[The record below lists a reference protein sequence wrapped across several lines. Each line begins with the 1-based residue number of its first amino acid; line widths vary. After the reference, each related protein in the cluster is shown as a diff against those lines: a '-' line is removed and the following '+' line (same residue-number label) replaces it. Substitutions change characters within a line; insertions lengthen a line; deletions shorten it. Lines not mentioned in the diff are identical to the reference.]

1 MTWRDAQG
9 WENACQA
16 ESIAREEGIDSL
28 LCDALLCKGKIR
40 VYSNISGNDHDG
52 EQESL
57 AYFEEALAC
66 ARSAGS
72 IPRQVDVYYN
82 IAQAYIGL
90 NRMNDPPD
98 ADLYGL
104 AGEAVDN
111 AERLADG
118 DITLLLKGGPIKAR
132 YLRQGGRFAEALQC
146 CNDIISKSTEQ
157 DYLGRAQMIS
167 QTVSLYALLGDMSSS
182 VRAHQDYANT
192 VLQYMQH
199 KGDFMLQEM
208 ETQFESS
215 AKEIRITRLRTGLY
229 SLAVTILVLIILVV
243 VSVYYN
249 SRFRRQREQLD
260 AANRTKDQL
269 LHLISDKLTGPDVE
283 KDVLLAAESLS
294 AMDTE
299 GIRAH
304 CEALF
309 GEDAGD
315 LGREVGDYF
324 ANLVS
329 RRRQAASAIGL
340 TARELEIIRS
350 LSSGKSTARIAEEMC
365 ISVNTVKSH
374 KQNIFSKLGASNSTE
389 MLSAA
394 RALGLL

>member
-1 MTWRDAQG
+1 M
-9 WENACQA
+9 
-16 ESIAREEGIDSL
+16 
-28 LCDALLCKGKIR
+28 
-40 VYSNISGNDHDG
+40 
-52 EQESL
+52 
-57 AYFEEALAC
+57 
-66 ARSAGS
+66 
-72 IPRQVDVYYN
+72 
-82 IAQAYIGL
+82 
-90 NRMNDPPD
+90 
-98 ADLYGL
+98 
-104 AGEAVDN
+104 
-111 AERLADG
+111 
-118 DITLLLKGGPIKAR
+118 
-132 YLRQGGRFAEALQC
+132 QC

-294 AMDTE
+294 AKDTE